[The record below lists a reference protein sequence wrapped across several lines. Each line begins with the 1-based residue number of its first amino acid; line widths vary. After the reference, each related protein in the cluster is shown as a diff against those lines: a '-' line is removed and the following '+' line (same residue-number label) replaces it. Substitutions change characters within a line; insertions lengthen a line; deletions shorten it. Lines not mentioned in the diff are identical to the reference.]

1 MRIGIN
7 ALYLIPGGVGGTE
20 TYLRCLVAA
29 LERVA
34 RDHEIVVFTNR
45 ETGPLGARCEV
56 LPVRARLRPWRILYE
71 QSALPLA
78 LRRHGIDVLLN
89 PGFTAPLLG
98 RLPQVTV
105 FHDLQ
110 HKRHPEFFR
119 WFDLPFWRLL
129 LWGSAMRSTRLIAVS
144 EPVRRDLL
152 HYYGRDAAVVPHGVE
167 EAFFELSA
175 RRQPADF
182 LLYPSTTHP
191 HKNHERLLRVFSRL
205 RQDEPALRLVLTGVP
220 GFADGKVK
228 KTIEELGLRDAV
240 ECRGWVP
247 RGNSWSFTAE
257 PAASSIRRCLKASA
271 CPCLKRWL
279 PASRWRAAASSRC
292 GGWPTAALCSS
303 IPTAAKTCCGS
314 SPVFC
319 AARRPRAA
327 RRGRGSSPGRAPP
340 GRRLLFS
347 NGPIAENLPAEGA
360 RPSSSRG
367 ISRSPACTATGPIP
381 CPGRG

>member
-89 PGFTAPLLG
+89 PGFTSPLLG

-144 EPVRRDLL
+144 EPVRKDLL

-175 RRQPADF
+175 RREPADF

-205 RQDEPALRLVLTGVP
+205 RQDKPALRLVLTGVP

-247 RGNSWSFTAE
+247 RGELLELYRRARGFVYPSLFEGFGMPVLEAMAAGVPVACSGIE
-257 PAASSIRRCLKASA
+257 PL
-271 CPCLKRWL
+271 RWL
-279 PASRWRAAASSRC
+279 ADGCALFFDPHSSEDMLRVLARLLRGEAPAGGQTRAREFTWES
-292 GGWPTAALCSS
+292 
-303 IPTAAKTCCGS
+303 
-314 SPVFC
+314 
-319 AARRPRAA
+319 AARKT
-327 RRGRGSSPGRAPP
+327 
-340 GRRLLFS
+340 LVVL
-347 NGPIAENLPAEGA
+347 EGA
-360 RPSSSRG
+360 YRRKSSS
-367 ISRSPACTATGPIP
+367 
-381 CPGRG
+381 